1 MSIILGRLKG
11 LVSKL
16 TAKILFNAYSFLTYR
31 AYEIAFGKV
40 LRDWRPDII
49 HAHDGV
55 TLPTAANAAG
65 ELGAKL
71 VFDSHELETHR
82 NPPLS
87 KLKRWQVA
95 RMERK
100 YLKKAD
106 RVMTVT
112 NLLSDHLAQ
121 EYKIER
127 PTVIFNAPPAHVTQ
141 VHERW
146 DVLDRYDIRTEMRL
160 NPRKFL
166 FVYTGQATINR
177 GLELAII
184 ALSKLQGFKDP
195 NERFEDEYYLATVG
209 GVQKGH
215 DVALRRLAET
225 YNVSRYLRF
234 MTAVAPQRVAQYI
247 STADASIIPIIP
259 VTLSYEYAMPNKLFE
274 AMLSGNPIIGS
285 DLMEMAPF
293 IDENR
298 LGLTYQA
305 DSPDA
310 CAEKMIELITRFP
323 EFKRS
328 AEEQRVLAEKYA
340 WEAQEKTL
348 LTMYDNMLASPLRAD
363 SSSKGRRP

>member
-1 MSIILGRLKG
+1 MTGLIGRIKSLSGK
-11 LVSKL
+11 LVSK
-16 TAKILFNAYSFLTYR
+16 ILLNAYSYMTFK
-31 AYEIAFGKV
+31 AFEIAFGKV
-40 LRDWRPDII
+40 LRDWQPDIL

-55 TLPTAANAAG
+55 TLPTAAKAAQ
-65 ELGAKL
+65 EMGAKL

-87 KLKRWQVA
+87 KLKRWQVE

-100 YLKKAD
+100 FLKKAD

-112 NLLSDHLAQ
+112 NLLSDHLAR
-121 EYKIER
+121 EYNITR
-127 PTVIFNAPPAHVTQ
+127 PTVIFNAPPAQVDR

-146 DVLDRYDIRTEMRL
+146 DVLDRYDVRAELRL
-160 NPRKFL
+160 NSRKFL
-166 FVYTGQATINR
+166 FVYTGQATVNR

-195 NERFEDEYYLATVG
+195 NERYDDEYYLATVG

-215 DVALRRLAET
+215 DLALRRLAET
-225 YNVSRYLRF
+225 YHVSKYLKF
-234 MTAVAPQRVAQYI
+234 MPAVAPQRVSQYI

-293 IDENR
+293 IEQHR

-305 DSPDA
+305 DSPDD
-310 CAEKMIELITRFP
+310 CVEKMIQLITCFP
-323 EFKRS
+323 DFHRS
-328 AEEQRVLAEKYA
+328 TERQTELAEKYG
-340 WEAQEKTL
+340 WEAQEKAL
-348 LTMYDNMLASPLRAD
+348 LAMYDDMLS
-363 SSSKGRRP
+363 GR